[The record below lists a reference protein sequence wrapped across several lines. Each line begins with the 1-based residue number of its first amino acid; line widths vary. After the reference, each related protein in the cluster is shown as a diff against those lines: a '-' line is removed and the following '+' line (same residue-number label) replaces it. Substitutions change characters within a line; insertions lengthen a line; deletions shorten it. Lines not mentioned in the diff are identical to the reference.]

1 MNISSHFGK
10 RRWLSRYLHLFV
22 PALGLALLAAACG
35 ASTSAVSKSVSPTTT
50 SQSLFKFVP
59 PKMPTEPDLGVMVN
73 TTKYKTSPPYKIG
86 FADAGLGNSFLTMEY
101 AEFKWGVA
109 SEHGLVKPVFA
120 NANGSISQQISDVE
134 DLLAQHVNAI
144 ILNATDPNA
153 LCPSIQK
160 AISQNVPVF
169 VVERNVNCTT
179 YTEFL
184 NDRDDQDGYLQGAYV
199 AQRLH
204 GQGNVVIIGGIQGSG
219 ATVQEVGAIEH
230 ELKKYPKIHI
240 LTVQYANYLPGTCET
255 EMRAILAKYPSI
267 QAIDSISG
275 NQGVGC
281 YDAVK
286 QAGRV
291 SQIKAWTGDD
301 ANGWLKIVEQTHIP
315 SIITPIPV
323 KVGYY
328 AVRQAVKA
336 LQGQAIPKDF
346 IVPKENITAQNIGQ
360 YARLNYP
367 DGWWYS
373 GGMPCQYDPYC
384 HS

>member
-1 MNISSHFGK
+1 MK
-10 RRWLSRYLHLFV
+10 RYRYLARRQRGSRPHWRL
-22 PALGLALLAAACG
+22 LGIAAAFALLATACG
-35 ASTSAVSKSVSPTTT
+35 TSGSAQSGTPSTTT
-50 SQSLFKFVP
+50 QSKFTFVP
-59 PKMPTEPDLGVMVN
+59 PTMPAEPDLGVTVD
-73 TTKYKTSPPYKIG
+73 TSKFKSTPPYRIG

-109 SEHGLVKPVFA
+109 SENGLVQPLFT
-120 NANGSISQQISDVE
+120 NANGSINQQIADVE
-134 DLLAQHVNAI
+134 NLLAQHVNAI

-160 AISQNVPVF
+160 AVSQNVPVF

-179 YTEFL
+179 YTQFL

-199 AQRLH
+199 AQRLQ

-219 ATVQEVGAIEH
+219 ATVQEVNAIEH
-230 ELKKYPKIHI
+230 ELSKYPKIHV

-255 EMRAILAKYPSI
+255 EMRGILAKYPSI

-301 ANGWLKIVEQTHIP
+301 ANGWLKIVSETHIP

-328 AVRQAVKA
+328 AVREAVKA
-336 LQGQAIPKDF
+336 LQGQPIPKDF
-346 IVPKENITAQNIGQ
+346 IVPKENITAANISQ
-360 YARLNYP
+360 YAKPSYP

-373 GGMPCQYDPYC
+373 GGMPCGFDPYC
-384 HS
+384 HA